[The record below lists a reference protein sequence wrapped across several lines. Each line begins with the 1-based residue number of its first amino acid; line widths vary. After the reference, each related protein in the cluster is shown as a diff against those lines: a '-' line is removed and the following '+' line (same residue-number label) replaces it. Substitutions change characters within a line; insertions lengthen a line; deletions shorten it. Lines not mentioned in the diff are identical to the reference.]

1 MDAQA
6 GFYGVEKQRT
16 SNIQCWC
23 GVRIGCWA
31 LDVRCWMFHLVIA
44 HAPDASSYKPNAFPP
59 SDEGKAEV
67 RVNQKSIMAIG
78 ITPLLFDS
86 YHE

>member
-1 MDAQA
+1 
-6 GFYGVEKQRT
+6 
-16 SNIQCWC
+16 
-23 GVRIGCWA
+23 
-31 LDVRCWMFHLVIA
+31 MFHLVIA

>member
-1 MDAQA
+1 MRMPVFM
-6 GFYGVEKQRT
+6 GWKNNEHST
-16 SNIQCWC
+16 SNV
-23 GVRIGCWA
+23 GAVSA

-44 HAPDASSYKPNAFPP
+44 HAPDTSSYKPNAFPP

-67 RVNQKSIMAIG
+67 RVNRKSIMAIG
-78 ITPLLFDS
+78 IMPLLFDS